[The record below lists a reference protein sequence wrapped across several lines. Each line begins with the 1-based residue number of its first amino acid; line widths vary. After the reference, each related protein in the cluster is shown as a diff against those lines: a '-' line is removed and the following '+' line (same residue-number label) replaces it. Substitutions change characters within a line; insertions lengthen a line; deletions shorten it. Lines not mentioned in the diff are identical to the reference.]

1 MKEDV
6 FFANKEVI
14 SRETVQMVVGLVEAG
29 IEREGLLADTTIE
42 EVVVLGVQVKIQEV
56 QTGEEVTEEE
66 KQMEVDHRIVKVMED
81 TEGQEYE
88 DKIETTD
95 EEDQEVEAVIS
106 VTRIIQRKE
115 DVADLRKKDQNLEKI
130 IMKIEF
136 QGDQDKKKVVVSMKQ
151 AVGKEVHQQSIKSN
165 KKMRRDQKT
174 ENE

>member
-115 DVADLRKKDQNLEKI
+115 DVADLRKKDQNLEI
-130 IMKIEF
+130 N
-136 QGDQDKKKVVVSMKQ
+136 
-151 AVGKEVHQQSIKSN
+151 SILSPSAPGADFLLALESESSSSF
-165 KKMRRDQKT
+165 RERGTSSLSLSAGEST
-174 ENE
+174 ELVTTGC